1 MIPTCTGLRL
11 IGPKYRI
18 RATIG
23 GLLKQSRP
31 PSAAHH
37 SSNYNPRRTTRDMH
51 NDTSADIVYLWVDGN
66 DPGWRAKRQRAA
78 EKLCAT
84 TRSAMA
90 LYGNVEGRFR
100 DNEELRY
107 SLRALERFYPDHG
120 HIYVVTD
127 GQAPKWLKPS
137 KALTLVDHRELILPQ
152 SLPTFDSG
160 NIESYIHR
168 IEGLSER
175 YFYLNDDVFFGAPVK
190 LSDWFWSG
198 GVYTAWSD
206 DEAVTDEPL
215 RPDATSLENACRL
228 SNQWLSAKAQTLPCP
243 LAPDQAPARQM
254 ASHYRH
260 TFRTFAHAPRPMLRS
275 SLFELERS
283 APDMFAQVRS
293 TVFRTWGKP
302 TIVSDFVLRWALAHG
317 VAKIRDY
324 SHRYV
329 SSGDTDKA
337 SQLEALVASA
347 GQLDFFC
354 VNDTTDDAQ
363 PHDPRLA
370 KVRQALQ
377 QMFAHPSSF
386 ERVSGVPVSLQPRR
400 LVSPIRQVPTPHVAL
415 EQLAA

>member
-1 MIPTCTGLRL
+1 MI
-11 IGPKYRI
+11 
-18 RATIG
+18 
-23 GLLKQSRP
+23 
-31 PSAAHH
+31 
-37 SSNYNPRRTTRDMH
+37 RDMH
-51 NDTSADIVYLWVDGN
+51 NDTLVDIVYLWVDGN
-66 DPGWRAKRQRAA
+66 DPSWRANRHRAA

-100 DNEELRY
+100 DNDELRY
-107 SLRALERFYPDHG
+107 SLRALERFFPGHG

-127 GQAPKWLKPS
+127 GQAPAWLKPS
-137 KALTLVDHRELILPQ
+137 DRLTLVDHRELIPAA

-168 IEGLSER
+168 IPGLSER
-175 YFYLNDDVFFGAPVK
+175 YFYLNDDVFFGAPVN

-206 DEAVTDEPL
+206 DAAVTDEPL

-228 SNQWLSAKAQTLPCP
+228 SNQWLSEKAKNP
-243 LAPDQAPARQM
+243 LFQPAPDLTAARQI
-254 ASHYRH
+254 ADQYRH

-275 SLFELERS
+275 VLFELEHR
-283 APDMFAQVRS
+283 AADMFELVRS
-293 TVFRTWGKP
+293 TVFRTWVKP

-324 SHRYV
+324 THLYV
-329 SSGDTDKA
+329 SSGDADKA
-337 SQLEALVASA
+337 SQLEALVASF
-347 GQLDFFC
+347 GKLDFFC

-377 QMFAHPSSF
+377 QMFGQPSSF
-386 ERVSGVPVSLQPRR
+386 ELSTNTPAATLPCR
-400 LVSPIRQVPTPHVAL
+400 LVRNVRQLPTSCGVLP

>member
-1 MIPTCTGLRL
+1 
-11 IGPKYRI
+11 
-18 RATIG
+18 
-23 GLLKQSRP
+23 
-31 PSAAHH
+31 
-37 SSNYNPRRTTRDMH
+37 MH

-66 DPGWRAKRQRAA
+66 DPGWRAKRHQAA
-78 EKLCAT
+78 EKLCAS

-90 LYGNVEGRFR
+90 RYGNVEGRFR

-107 SLRALERFYPDHG
+107 SLRALERFFPGHG
-120 HIYVVTD
+120 HVYVVTD
-127 GQAPKWLKPS
+127 GQTPTWLRAS
-137 KALTLVDHRELILPQ
+137 DRLTLVDHRELIPAK

-168 IEGLSER
+168 IPGLSER
-175 YFYLNDDVFFGAPVK
+175 YFYLNDDVFFGAPVQ

-206 DEAVTDEPL
+206 DAAVTDEPL
-215 RPDATSLENACRL
+215 RADATSLENACRL
-228 SNQWLSAKAQTLPCP
+228 SNQWFSAKARTLQPGSVP
-243 LAPDQAPARQM
+243 GDAATRQI
-254 ASHYRH
+254 ADHYRH

-275 SLFELERS
+275 VLFELEHS

-293 TVFRTWGKP
+293 TVFRTWVKP

-329 SSGDTDKA
+329 SSGDADEA
-337 SQLEALVASA
+337 GHLEALVASSGA
-347 GQLDFFC
+347 LDFFC

-370 KVRQALQ
+370 KVRQVLQ
-377 QMFAHPSSF
+377 QMFVQPSRF
-386 ERVSGVPVSLQPRR
+386 ELVPNAPATAQPCR
-400 LVSPIRQVPTPHVAL
+400 LVHAARPTPLPYAAL
-415 EQLAA
+415 PEKMAA